1 MSTTEERAVVADQ
14 AIDPATIVEAADRVG
29 REVLAPR
36 AAVTD
41 LGAAPPRENFAA
53 LAQAGLFGLTV
64 PRRFGGLE
72 ADAITRLRV
81 LETLSRYCAA
91 TPFLFTQHIGVCA
104 SIASGGSALAPRIL
118 PGLARGELLA
128 GIGASQLRRAG
139 IPQMQARKTGGG
151 YIIDGSVPWAS
162 GYGLMTHIALGAVD
176 EAGLPLFFWVPFSEA
191 AGISF
196 GEVQDMVVMRSAFT
210 VPLFC
215 KELFVGD
222 DALVGD
228 DSGGY
233 WRAQHGGALSG
244 PVAFLLGI
252 GSGCLAGLG
261 AAVERTDGPGQRAH
275 LSRLEDDL
283 DAYRTRFHDST
294 RRFVEGDRGETVLD
308 ALLEIRVQ
316 VSGFVLRVAAIAI
329 AAEGGRAHL
338 RDNPAQRR
346 LREASFFLT
355 GTVNQ
360 SMREA
365 LILGL

>member
-1 MSTTEERAVVADQ
+1 MSTREERSAVGAK
-14 AIDPATIVEAADRVG
+14 AGDPEAIVETADRVG

-36 AAVTD
+36 AAITD

-64 PRRFGGLE
+64 PERFGGLE

-104 SIASGGSALAPRIL
+104 SIASGGTALAPRIL
-118 PGLARGELLA
+118 PGLATGELLA

-139 IPQMQARKTGGG
+139 VPQMRARKTADG

-162 GYGLMTHIALGAVD
+162 GYGIMTHIALGAVD
-176 EAGLPLFFWVPFSEA
+176 EVGLPLFFWTPFREGP
-191 AGISF
+191 GISF
-196 GEVQDMVVMRSAFT
+196 GAVQDMVVMRSAFT

-222 DALVGD
+222 DALIGD
-228 DSGGY
+228 DGGGY

-252 GSGCLAGLG
+252 SSGCLAGLG
-261 AAVERTDGPGQRAH
+261 AAIERADGPGQRAH
-275 LSRLEDDL
+275 LAELESGL
-283 DAYRTRFHDST
+283 DAYRIRFHDYT
-294 RRFVEGDRGETVLD
+294 RRFVEGDRGDVVLD

-316 VSGFVLRVAAIAI
+316 VSAFVLRLAAIAI